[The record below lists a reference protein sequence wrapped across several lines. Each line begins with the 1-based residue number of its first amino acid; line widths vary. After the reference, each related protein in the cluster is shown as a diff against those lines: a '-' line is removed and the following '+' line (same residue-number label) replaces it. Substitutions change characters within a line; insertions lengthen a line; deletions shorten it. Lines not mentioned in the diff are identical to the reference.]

1 MNETFWTLLGNSAHW
16 EFEIFLM
23 ILFDGVIGLIIW
35 PQIKHLLK
43 DHKQFHNEPTTIIKT
58 TKDRK
63 HIQDKRAR
71 NKLHRIHKGNTTR
84 DN

>member
-43 DHKQFHNEPTTIIKT
+43 DHKKFHESTTTIKD

-63 HIQDKRAR
+63 HIRNKRKR
-71 NKLHRIHKGNTTR
+71 NKLRRIHKGNSTR